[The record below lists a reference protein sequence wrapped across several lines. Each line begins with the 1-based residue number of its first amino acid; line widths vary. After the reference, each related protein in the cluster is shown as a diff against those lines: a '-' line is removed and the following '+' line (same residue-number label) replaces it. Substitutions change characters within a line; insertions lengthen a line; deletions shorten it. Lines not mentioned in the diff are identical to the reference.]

1 MGSHPMFHLEECEL
15 CGAGMPPCYPYFE
28 ECEEC
33 NCQRMCLLKCLF
45 INRLPLKLRG
55 VDAVFE
61 NVAGYL
67 TFSNIKARRLYFLR
81 MVLLARGSYFR
92 KFTYFWNGLMGNIDM
107 KTDVMDYV
115 MRFL

>member
-1 MGSHPMFHLEECEL
+1 
-15 CGAGMPPCYPYFE
+15 
-28 ECEEC
+28 
-33 NCQRMCLLKCLF
+33 MCLLNNPLT
-45 INRLPLKLRG
+45 LKLGG

-67 TFSNIKARRLYFLR
+67 TFNHIKARRLYYLR

-92 KFTYFWNGLMGNIDM
+92 NFTYFWNGLMGNIDM